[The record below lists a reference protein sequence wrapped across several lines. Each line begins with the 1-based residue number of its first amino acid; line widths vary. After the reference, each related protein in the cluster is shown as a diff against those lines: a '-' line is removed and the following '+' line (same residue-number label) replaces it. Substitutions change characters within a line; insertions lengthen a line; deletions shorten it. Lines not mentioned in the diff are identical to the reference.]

1 MKDRIPKSEK
11 EQKQA
16 AARVRGKFIPC
27 ERETGGG
34 AQKPGNGTTCCG
46 GQMFFW
52 ASYQGK
58 LERYAK
64 DCQCLTAWRAGYSQP
79 EPGKKPQPVLIGSD
93 HKAKA
98 AGE

>member
-1 MKDRIPKSEK
+1 
-11 EQKQA
+11 
-16 AARVRGKFIPC
+16 
-27 ERETGGG
+27 
-34 AQKPGNGTTCCG
+34 
-46 GQMFFW
+46 MFFW